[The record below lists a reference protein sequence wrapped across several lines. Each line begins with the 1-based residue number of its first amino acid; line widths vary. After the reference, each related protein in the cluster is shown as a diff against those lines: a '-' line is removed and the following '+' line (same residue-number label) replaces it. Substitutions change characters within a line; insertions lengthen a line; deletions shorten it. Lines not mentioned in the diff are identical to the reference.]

1 MAYFQSFDSSQ
12 YALLAM
18 EPLSAAGPT
27 RQSSSTRPPSQDP
40 RPLPMVPGTQSQLPI
55 LEYQGYQEVRAD
67 SSCLRSRRNGGA
79 QNRVLRMWRY
89 GGSACI
95 CLEARQ
101 GVTVGVLGFLRPHY
115 MRVYSRSSDCISLVV
130 RHIQGSQIP
139 SRLR

>member
-12 YALLAM
+12 DALLAM

-27 RQSSSTRPPSQDP
+27 RQSFSTRPPSQDP
-40 RPLPMVPGTQSQLPI
+40 RPLPTVPGTQGQLPV

-67 SSCLRSRRNGGA
+67 SSCLQFRRNGGA
-79 QNRVLRMWRY
+79 QNRVLRMWRCEGTWVY
-89 GGSACI
+89 MPRGQARSHRRSA
-95 CLEARQ
+95 R
-101 GVTVGVLGFLRPHY
+101 FLRSHY
-115 MRVYSRSSDCISLVV
+115 MRIYAQSSGCILRVM